1 MLIIYK
7 VSADDGE
14 FVTLYVV
21 SDWMGE
27 RDYLTIIDGRD
38 INASPLELV
47 NESLVVIG
55 THSYPFNFSN
65 SLNTI
70 VEGFWYS
77 ANFFALSTA
86 NSLFS
91 ASTFFSS
98 SDKTPFCILSR
109 PSDISEHTYLTRFP
123 ISALDNATRTT
134 VLYKG

>member
-1 MLIIYK
+1 MHSVLAKSRLQERSAILINK
-7 VSADDGE
+7 VSADDDE
-14 FVTLYVV
+14 FVTLYIV
-21 SDWMGE
+21 SDRMGE
-27 RDYLTIIDGRD
+27 GDCLTIIDGRD

-77 ANFFALSTA
+77 ANFFALSST

-98 SDKTPFCILSR
+98 SDKTPF
-109 PSDISEHTYLTRFP
+109 
-123 ISALDNATRTT
+123 
-134 VLYKG
+134 LYPFETF